1 MSRILAGPRA
11 KSVRQGGEALN
22 GQNPSKLI
30 AAVAV
35 LLTAGLAVAC
45 VVLPQGLPRVAISD
59 IVSALLMLSALY
71 VFASNGAGSKGRTR
85 WFWMLQAIGWGLWFC
100 DQLVWI
106 FFDLVRQKRMPDMYP
121 SDALLFL
128 SGAPMIAGL
137 LLRPHRKPTARSARL
152 GMLDFLLLLLWWLY
166 LYVSF
171 IVCWQYISPNVG
183 AYNRSFDVLAAA
195 ETILLSWRKGS
206 ISRAVG
212 MTSLTLHPLRC
223 SPPSACWDR
232 DCRRLRRARRKNRT
246 APGWGTSRCWLCFR
260 CPSSRYTH
268 CSITI
273 FRVKFRISGYWLR
286 C

>member
-1 MSRILAGPRA
+1 SRENWSPKSSPSCGSTRTTAIRSSRKFLFSGKPPKLCTRTRNASTVVAILVTLRESRFPSEHASFRSRILWTLLPRL
-11 KSVRQGGEALN
+11 GFT
-22 GQNPSKLI
+22 
-30 AAVAV
+30 V

-152 GMLDFLLLLLWWLY
+152 GMLDFL
-166 LYVSF
+166 
-171 IVCWQYISPNVG
+171 
-183 AYNRSFDVLAAA
+183 
-195 ETILLSWRKGS
+195 
-206 ISRAVG
+206 
-212 MTSLTLHPLRC
+212 
-223 SPPSACWDR
+223 
-232 DCRRLRRARRKNRT
+232 
-246 APGWGTSRCWLCFR
+246 
-260 CPSSRYTH
+260 
-268 CSITI
+268 
-273 FRVKFRISGYWLR
+273 
-286 C
+286 